1 MITTYEV
8 LASETSYVDLPHS
21 NSTEGRRFRN
31 PKRYMAMPSPITCIQ
46 WWRICLDEAQM
57 IESTRAKTA
66 EMALRLSGVNKW
78 CVTGTPVGKSL
89 NDLYGLLLFL
99 QYDPYLVESWWKL
112 GVFEPY
118 CSGDKGPM
126 LNVLRSIL
134 WRTCKRD
141 VLDQIDIPDQK
152 NEIHWLQF
160 SPVEEHFYRRQH
172 IDISRDVVAKLRKL
186 DPGTKL
192 SALDRQSLST
202 LLLPLLK
209 LRQACC
215 HPQAVRGQFMSLQKS
230 TMTMDQL
237 LEQLISKA
245 RNEAE
250 ECHRLYIAALNGMA
264 GVDII
269 QEKWSDAVDK
279 YREVLR
285 SAEEHKDKIKT
296 DTLQK
301 LHTISNLAELVEARH
316 EGVSPTLRDDQLRGE
331 AQELKDYYMGKY
343 FGGVSGA
350 RDAVTPVTS
359 VVETCYSG
367 FINTR
372 VWYEEVIDWVE
383 AADQEK
389 SLMKLVHEEMS
400 QFFDVVNEK
409 EFKEVVEKYPNSR

>member
-1 MITTYEV
+1 
-8 LASETSYVDLPHS
+8 
-21 NSTEGRRFRN
+21 
-31 PKRYMAMPSPITCIQ
+31 MPSPITCIQ

-152 NEIHWLQF
+152 DEIHWLQF

-269 QEKWSDAVDK
+269 QERWSDAVDK

-285 SAEEHKDKIKT
+285 SAEEHKDRIKT

-409 EFKEVVEKYPNSR
+409 EFKEVMEKYPNSR